1 MHNTTQTAVFGG
13 GCFWCTE
20 AVFAELR
27 GVESVLPG
35 YAGGHKE
42 DPTYYEVCSGTTG
55 HAEVT
60 KVEFDPDQIGFHNL
74 LVVFFAT
81 HDPTSLDRQGADKG
95 TQYHS
100 VIFYTTEEQKAQA
113 QASIRELEESTYKP
127 GQIVTEVLPLD
138 KFYEAESEHQ
148 DFYARNPGSMY
159 CQIVI
164 TPKLQK
170 VRKEF
175 SSQLRQLE

>member
-1 MHNTTQTAVFGG
+1 MNSTTQVAVFGG

-27 GVESVLPG
+27 GVESVIPG
-35 YAGGHKE
+35 YAGGHK
-42 DPTYYEVCSGTTG
+42 DNPTYYEVCSGTTG

-60 KVEFDPDQIGFHNL
+60 KVEFDPSQIGYRDL
-74 LVVFFAT
+74 LGVFFAT

-95 TQYHS
+95 PQYHS
-100 VIFYTTEEQKAQA
+100 VVLYTKDEQKAEA
-113 QASIRELEESTYKP
+113 EASIRELEESTYKP
-127 GQIVTEVLPLD
+127 GQIVTDILPLD
-138 KFYEAESEHQ
+138 KFYEAEDDHK

-164 TPKLQK
+164 SPKVQK

-175 SSQLRQLE
+175 SSQLRQPE

>member
-1 MHNTTQTAVFGG
+1 MNNSTQVAVFGG

-27 GVESVLPG
+27 GVESVIPG
-35 YAGGHKE
+35 YAGGHK
-42 DPTYYEVCSGTTG
+42 DNPSYYEVCSEATG

-60 KVEFDPDQIGFHNL
+60 KVEFDPDQIGYGDL
-74 LVVFFAT
+74 LDVFFAT

-95 TQYHS
+95 SQYHS
-100 VIFYTTEEQKAQA
+100 VILYTSEEQKAEA
-113 QASIRELEESTYKP
+113 EASIRELEGSTYKP
-127 GQIVTEVLPLD
+127 GQIVTDVLPLD
-138 KFYEAESEHQ
+138 KFYEAEAEHQ

-164 TPKLQK
+164 SPKLQK

-175 SSQLRQLE
+175 SSQLRRPE